1 MIRVSERF
9 SYVYSYHPLSKIN
22 FNTLSS
28 PANIHLIDPPNF
40 QHFVM
45 SRKVYPEI
53 AIASFV
59 PLKDEY

>member
-1 MIRVSERF
+1 M
-9 SYVYSYHPLSKIN
+9 YSYHPLSKIN

-28 PANIHLIDPPNF
+28 PADIHLIDPPNF

-53 AIASFV
+53 AIASFT